1 VARLRLFGPA
11 REAAGSADVVLA
23 GASVG
28 GILTAAEERFG
39 DDFARI
45 VAVSTVW
52 LNGHA
57 VEPDT
62 MVVDDDEVAILPPV
76 SGG

>member
-1 VARLRLFGPA
+1 MPTSCWQVRSIGEVL
-11 REAAGSADVVLA
+11 AAG
-23 GASVG
+23 
-28 GILTAAEERFG
+28 EERFG

-57 VEPDT
+57 VEPDA
-62 MVVDDDEVAILPPV
+62 MVAADDEVAILPPV

>member
-1 VARLRLFGPA
+1 MARLRLFGPA
-11 REAAGSADVVLA
+11 REAAGTADVVLR

-28 GILTAAEERFG
+28 GILIAAQERFG

-45 VAVSTVW
+45 VAGSTVW
-52 LNGHA
+52 LNGQA
-57 VEPDT
+57 VEPDAT
-62 MVVDDDEVAILPPV
+62 VTDNDEVAILPPV

>member
-1 VARLRLFGPA
+1 MTRLRLFGPA
-11 REAAGSADVVLA
+11 REAAGRASIVLP
-23 GASVG
+23 GGSVG
-28 GILTAAEERFG
+28 GIITAAEERFG

-45 VAVSTVW
+45 VAVSAIW

-57 VEPDT
+57 VAPDAIAA
-62 MVVDDDEVAILPPV
+62 DDDEVAVIPPI